1 MGFFSFIITR
11 RINFSVQDGGGRR
24 SGTTSTDDNEVQ
36 GNLHKRELT
45 FEECAK
51 DAAQQASA
59 QIAAN
64 RLAYAAPHGA
74 AQGFSNLAAYGA

>member
-1 MGFFSFIITR
+1 MGFFSYIITR
-11 RINFSVQDGGGRR
+11 RINSAVQGGGGRR
-24 SGTTSTDDNEVQ
+24 SGTTSTDDNAVQ
-36 GNLHKRELT
+36 GNLDQRESS

-51 DAAQQASA
+51 DAAQQTGS

-64 RLAYAAPHGA
+64 RLAYAAPNRT